1 MRLTTRNESAYGAT
15 ASSDSAI
22 AIGRAALAQNGQA
35 VSIGVANT
43 ASGNGAVAIG
53 DPNVATGTGAVA
65 LGANSVANEAN
76 TVSVGSTGNTRRI
89 TNVSPGAN
97 PIDAVNVQQLTGVQS
112 SVNSVA
118 RAAYTGIAA
127 ATALRMIPEVD
138 PGKTLAIGIGTG
150 NYHGYSAAAL
160 GFSAR
165 ITENLKS
172 RVA

>member
-43 ASGNGAVAIG
+43 ASGNGAIAIG

-89 TNVSPGAN
+89 TNVSPGVN
-97 PIDAVNVQQLTGVQS
+97 PTDAVNVQQLTGVQS

-118 RAAYTGIAA
+118 RAAYTG
-127 ATALRMIPEVD
+127 
-138 PGKTLAIGIGTG
+138 
-150 NYHGYSAAAL
+150 YSAAAL

>member
-1 MRLTTRNESAYGAT
+1 M
-15 ASSDSAI
+15 
-22 AIGRAALAQNGQA
+22 
-35 VSIGVANT
+35 SIGVANT

-65 LGANSVANEAN
+65 LGV
-76 TVSVGSTGNTRRI
+76 
-89 TNVSPGAN
+89 N
-97 PIDAVNVQQLTGVQS
+97 PTDAVNVQQLTGVQS

-150 NYHGYSAAAL
+150 NYHGYSPEAL

>member
-1 MRLTTRNESAYGAT
+1 MRLTTRSESAYGAT

-65 LGANSVANEAN
+65 L
-76 TVSVGSTGNTRRI
+76 
-89 TNVSPGAN
+89 GAN

-160 GFSAR
+160 GFTAR

>member
-76 TVSVGSTGNTRRI
+76 TVSVGSTGNTRRSTWLQRPHYGEPEI
-89 TNVSPGAN
+89 KGGVLRRLDLRGRC
-97 PIDAVNVQQLTGVQS
+97 QLSVVVQS
-112 SVNSVA
+112 Y
-118 RAAYTGIAA
+118 RG
-127 ATALRMIPEVD
+127 
-138 PGKTLAIGIGTG
+138 PG
-150 NYHGYSAAAL
+150 
-160 GFSAR
+160 
-165 ITENLKS
+165 E
-172 RVA
+172 